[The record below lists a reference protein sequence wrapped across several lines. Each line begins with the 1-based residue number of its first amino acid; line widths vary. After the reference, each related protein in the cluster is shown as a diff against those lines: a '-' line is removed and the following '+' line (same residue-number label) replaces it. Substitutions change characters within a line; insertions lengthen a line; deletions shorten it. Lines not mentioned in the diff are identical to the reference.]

1 MPETPIRVL
10 LVEDNPRDQRFVEE
24 ILARSATPFELE
36 TRARLAEGVARLRE
50 GGIDVLLLDLSLPD
64 SSPPETFARAH
75 GAAPQV
81 PVVVLSGHSD
91 DALALRAVRD
101 GAQDYLSK
109 REATPA
115 LVERA
120 LRYALERQG
129 FAAALRESEER
140 YSLAVAG
147 ANDGIWDWNL
157 ETGHAYFSPRWKTML
172 GYAGDEVGARI
183 EEWLGRI
190 HEDDRG
196 AVERALTAH
205 IEGRQPHFEQEMRML
220 RKDGSPL
227 WALVR
232 GLAVRDPMGRP
243 LRMAGSLSDISAR
256 KSSEAQ
262 LLHDAFHDALTGLA
276 NRQLFLDRL
285 GREMIQ
291 AQRRPGTH
299 FAVLFFDL
307 DRFKNINDSLGH
319 ALGDALLVELARRLT
334 DILRPG
340 DTVARL
346 GGDEFAVLATDLTTP
361 LDSLPIAERIQDVL
375 RSPFAAGAQH
385 VFSSASI
392 GIALSSPS
400 YAGPG
405 EMLRDADIAMYRA
418 KAAGRDRYEVFDETM
433 HASAV
438 ALLRLETELRRSLEQ
453 ERFVMHY
460 QPIVSLQSGRIAG
473 FEALVRWDHPER
485 GLVSP
490 ERFIGVA
497 EESGLIVP
505 LGWWVLRAACR
516 QARAWQELHP
526 GEPPLYMSV
535 NMSGKIVL
543 QADME
548 ERILGILEE
557 MSLPPESLRLEITE
571 NVIMDHAAEVLR
583 KLQRLRLMGIK
594 FSIDDFGTG
603 YSSLAYL
610 QEFSY
615 DTLKIDRSFIAGM
628 EHRDGGSAIV
638 QTIVALAGILHMNVV
653 AEGVETPVQL
663 ARLREIGCPQGQGFW
678 FSRPVDPAAAAALL
692 RQSPPWQPGPEA
704 TGAEVVAS

>member
-1 MPETPIRVL
+1 MRATPIRVL
-10 LVEDNPRDQRFVEE
+10 LVEDNPRDRLFVEE
-24 ILARSATPFELE
+24 ILARSTTPFALE
-36 TRARLAEGVARLRE
+36 VRSRLAEAVARLRE
-50 GGIDVLLLDLSLPD
+50 GGVDVLLLDLSLPD
-64 SSPPETFARAH
+64 SPPAQTFARAH
-75 GAAPQV
+75 AAAPRV
-81 PVVVLSGHSD
+81 PVVVLSGHAD
-91 DALALRAVRD
+91 EELALRAVRD
-101 GAQDYLSK
+101 GAQDYLGK

-120 LRYALERQG
+120 LRYALERHG
-129 FAAALRESEER
+129 FAAALQESEER
-140 YSLAVAG
+140 YALAVAG
-147 ANDGIWDWNL
+147 ASDGIWDWNL
-157 ETGHAYFSPRWKTML
+157 ETGLAYFSPRWKTML
-172 GYAGDEVGARI
+172 GCKPDEVGARI
-183 EEWLGRI
+183 EEWIGRI
-190 HEDDRG
+190 HEDDRAG
-196 AVERALTAH
+196 VERALAAH
-205 IEGRQPHFEQEMRML
+205 LEGREPHFEQEMRMV
-220 RKDGSPL
+220 RKDGTPL

-232 GLAVRDPMGRP
+232 GLAVRDPSGRP

-256 KSSEAQ
+256 KGSEAQ

-285 GREMIQ
+285 GSELSQ
-291 AQRRPGTH
+291 AQRRPGAL

-319 ALGDALLVELARRLT
+319 ALGDALLVELSRRLT
-334 DILRPG
+334 EILRPG

-346 GGDEFAVLATDLTTP
+346 GGDEFAVLAADLNTP
-361 LDSLPIAERIQDVL
+361 LDAIPIAERIQDVL
-375 RSPFAAGAQH
+375 RAPFVAGAGH

-400 YAGPG
+400 YTGPG

-438 ALLRLETELRRSLEQ
+438 ALLRLETELRRALEQ

-460 QPIVSLQSGRIAG
+460 QPIVSLPTGRITG
-473 FEALVRWDHPER
+473 FEALVRWNHPER
-485 GLVSP
+485 GLVPP

-516 QARAWQELHP
+516 QAREWQRLHP
-526 GEPPLYMSV
+526 AEPPLYMSV
-535 NMSGKIVL
+535 NVSGKIVL
-543 QADME
+543 QPDME
-548 ERILGILEE
+548 ERILEILEE

-571 NVIMDHAAEVLR
+571 TVIMDHAAEVLR
-583 KLQRLRLMGIK
+583 KLQRLRMLGIK

-638 QTIVALAGILHMNVV
+638 QTIVALAAILHMNVV

-678 FSRPVDPAAAAALL
+678 FSRPVDPAAAGALL
-692 RQSPPWQPGPEA
+692 GQHPPWQPRPGA
-704 TGAEVVAS
+704 GAEVVA

>member
-1 MPETPIRVL
+1 M
-10 LVEDNPRDQRFVEE
+10 
-24 ILARSATPFELE
+24 
-36 TRARLAEGVARLRE
+36 
-50 GGIDVLLLDLSLPD
+50 
-64 SSPPETFARAH
+64 
-75 GAAPQV
+75 
-81 PVVVLSGHSD
+81 
-91 DALALRAVRD
+91 
-101 GAQDYLSK
+101 
-109 REATPA
+109 
-115 LVERA
+115 
-120 LRYALERQG
+120 
-129 FAAALRESEER
+129 
-140 YSLAVAG
+140 
-147 ANDGIWDWNL
+147 
-157 ETGHAYFSPRWKTML
+157 
-172 GYAGDEVGARI
+172 
-183 EEWLGRI
+183 
-190 HEDDRG
+190 
-196 AVERALTAH
+196 
-205 IEGRQPHFEQEMRML
+205 
-220 RKDGSPL
+220 
-227 WALVR
+227 
-232 GLAVRDPMGRP
+232 
-243 LRMAGSLSDISAR
+243 
-256 KSSEAQ
+256 
-262 LLHDAFHDALTGLA
+262 
-276 NRQLFLDRL
+276 
-285 GREMIQ
+285 
-291 AQRRPGTH
+291 
-299 FAVLFFDL
+299 
-307 DRFKNINDSLGH
+307 
-319 ALGDALLVELARRLT
+319 
-334 DILRPG
+334 
-340 DTVARL
+340 ARL

-438 ALLRLETELRRSLEQ
+438 ALLRLETELRRSIEQ

-460 QPIVSLQSGRIAG
+460 QPIVSLQTGRIAG

-485 GLVSP
+485 GLVPP

-505 LGWWVLRAACR
+505 LGWWVLRSACR
-516 QARAWQELHP
+516 QARAWQQLHP

-535 NMSGKIVL
+535 NVSGKIVL

-557 MSLPPESLRLEITE
+557 MGLPPESLRLEITE

-583 KLQRLRLMGIK
+583 KLQRLRMMGIK

-678 FSRPVDPAAAAALL
+678 FSRPVDPAAAEALL

-704 TGAEVVAS
+704 TGAEVVVS